1 MTYEKNNKHLYLGI
15 TKDLLVKIKKIN
27 QFLEIPQHII
37 INSALKSQ
45 LNILSSAED
54 VINLKP
60 YFEQHIKFIR
70 YDNNIMTHIS
80 QIKRLSQMAFLLD
93 TTKAQCIYILVNKGL
108 DEKLKLMNLKQQYV
122 VSNNRG
128 Y

>member
-1 MTYEKNNKHLYLGI
+1 LAYEKNNKHLYLGI

-27 QFLEIPQHII
+27 QFLETPQKII
-37 INSALKSQ
+37 IISALTSQ
-45 LNILSSAED
+45 LNKLKTTDD
-54 VINLKP
+54 VIGTKP
-60 YFEQHIKFIR
+60 LFTKSIKFTR
-70 YDNNIMTHIS
+70 YENNIMIHIS
-80 QIKRLSQMAFLLD
+80 QLKRLNQMSFLLD
-93 TTKAQCIYILVNKGL
+93 TTRAQCAHILVNKGL